1 MHTREKM
8 NIVIVGHVDHG
19 KSTII
24 GRLLADTNSLPSGK
38 LESVKEQCRLN
49 SRPFEYA
56 FLLDALKDEQA
67 QGITIDAARVFF
79 QTKKRNYII
88 LDAPGHIEFLRN
100 MITGA
105 ARAEAAL
112 LVIDSHE
119 GIMENSRRHGYML
132 SMLGIKQVVVL
143 INKMDL
149 ADYSEQVYKKI
160 TAEYSSF
167 LSEVGISP
175 LEFIPVS
182 GMQGDNITQKS
193 GLMKWYKGPALL
205 EMMDSLSKNK
215 SLSEL
220 PFRMPVQDVYKFTSM
235 GDNRRIVSGTID
247 SGKVKTGDELIF
259 FPSGKKSTIKSI
271 EVFNENAKST
281 VHSGEATGFTLAEQI
296 YITRGEMAAIKTEP
310 PPKVTSRI
318 LVSIFWLG
326 HQPMAKS
333 KDYIIKIGTARS
345 YASIEEVRKVI
356 DASTLKAEKKEELEK
371 HDVAEIVL
379 RLKKPMAFDLA
390 SEIVST
396 GRFVIVDNYEISGGG
411 IIREALEDKESWA
424 RDIVTKRNFQWEK
437 SKIPCTQRAEKYN
450 QKSALLL
457 ITGADINES
466 KVLSKALEEKL
477 FYEGKLTYYMG
488 VESLI
493 YGLDADLKNS
503 NDDKTEQLRRL
514 GELCHILL
522 DAGLI
527 LIANVVP
534 ITTDEIKLI
543 KTMVN
548 PDFIEVIWY
557 GADQATDISFDLYV
571 DSSQSVESG
580 INRVKELL
588 QRRTIIYS
596 PW

>member
-1 MHTREKM
+1 M

-149 ADYSEQVYKKI
+149 ANYSEQVYDKI
-160 TAEYSSF
+160 TAEYNSF

-175 LEFIPVS
+175 LQYIPVS

-193 GLMKWYKGPALL
+193 VHMKWYKGHALL
-205 EMMDSLSKNK
+205 EMMDLLNKNK

-220 PFRMPVQDVYKFTSM
+220 PFRMSVQDVYKFTSM

-247 SGKVKTGDELIF
+247 SGKVKTGDEVIF

-271 EVFNENAKST
+271 EVFNESAKSSAQ
-281 VHSGEATGFTLAEQI
+281 SGEAAGFTLAEQI

-310 PPKVTSRI
+310 QPKVTTRI

-326 HQPMAKS
+326 HQSMSKN
-333 KDYIIKIGTARS
+333 KDYIIKIGTARA
-345 YASIEEVRKVI
+345 YAVVEEVRKVI
-356 DASTLKAEKKEELEK
+356 DASTLQAEKKEEIEK

-390 SEIVST
+390 AEIVST

-411 IIREALEDKESWA
+411 IIREALADKESWA

-457 ITGADINES
+457 VTGSDINES
-466 KVLSKALEEKL
+466 KILSKALEEKL

-503 NDDKTEQLRRL
+503 TDVKTEQLRRL

-557 GADQATDISFDLYV
+557 GMDQATDISFDLYV
-571 DSSQSVESG
+571 DSSQGVESG
-580 INRVKELL
+580 IHRVKELL
-588 QRRTIIYS
+588 QRRTIVYS